1 MDPNQPLRLTTLER
15 ALLRYSIVL
24 TSAVVL
30 VGLVGLI
37 VWALGQVVSFFYALL
52 LPLLVAGVLALILY
66 PVVCWIQRVT
76 RWPRVTVVSVLF
88 AAVLTVLAMV
98 VVVVAP
104 AASDQIRDFV
114 DTAPELAENAY
125 DSLSWRFPK
134 ATEFMADT
142 ISEMDLESLLPNVEG
157 IGSRLL
163 TYAGVVVGLG
173 FVPLYLFFALL
184 SGERLKDGARELLS
198 IFSPQVQTD
207 AMYLMRLFIGYITAF
222 FQGQVVIALIMG
234 VLLAIGFT
242 IAGLEAAILF
252 GLLLGMLNIVPY
264 LGTIVGLLLA
274 LPVAYLQ
281 PGGGLLLVALV
292 LSVFVVVQLIESWL
306 LTPKIMA
313 DRSGLHPAIVVI
325 SIFFWGTALGGIIG
339 MILAVPLSAFLVS
352 LWKHAKEKWASA
364 VVDTPDLQH
373 SELDMSTD
381 WRDANLHQGRDHR
394 SD

>member
-1 MDPNQPLRLTTLER
+1 
-15 ALLRYSIVL
+15 
-24 TSAVVL
+24 
-30 VGLVGLI
+30 
-37 VWALGQVVSFFYALL
+37 
-52 LPLLVAGVLALILY
+52 
-66 PVVCWIQRVT
+66 
-76 RWPRVTVVSVLF
+76 
-88 AAVLTVLAMV
+88 
-98 VVVVAP
+98 
-104 AASDQIRDFV
+104 
-114 DTAPELAENAY
+114 
-125 DSLSWRFPK
+125 
-134 ATEFMADT
+134 MADT
-142 ISEMDLESLLPNVEG
+142 IFEMDLESLLPNLEG

-184 SGERLKDGARELLS
+184 SGERLKDDARELLS

-207 AMYLMRLFIGYITAF
+207 VMYLMRLFIGYITAF

-242 IAGLEAAILF
+242 IVGLEAAILF

-264 LGTIVGLLLA
+264 LGMIVGLLLA

-281 PGGGLLLVALV
+281 PGGGLLLVVLV

-313 DRSGLHPAIVVI
+313 HRSGLHPAIVVI
-325 SIFFWGTALGGIIG
+325 SIFFWGTALGGVIG

-352 LWKHAKEKWASA
+352 LWKHAKEKWAFA

-381 WRDANLHQGRDHR
+381 WRDASLSRGRDHR